1 MSEPLLDIRNL
12 RAGYRTPVVGPFSL
26 QARAG
31 EIIGLT
37 GPNGCGKSTVLKA
50 VTGEARIFDGH
61 IERDTAAGI
70 ALQAQSPATRGEI
83 PLTGGELLRLMGH
96 DGRGLPPRL
105 DRLTRRRIDRLSGGQ
120 RQILAVW
127 AVLYSGARLIL
138 LDEPGN
144 NLDREGTELL
154 ADALTALPADRAV
167 LMVSHEQ
174 HLVERVCH
182 RVVDME
188 ASAP

>member
-1 MSEPLLDIRNL
+1 MDTPLLDIRNL

-26 QARAG
+26 QVRAG

-50 VTGEARIFDGH
+50 VTGEAPVFEGQ

-96 DGRGLPPRL
+96 DGTGLPARL
-105 DRLTRRRIDRLSGGQ
+105 AGLTHRRVDRLSGGQ

-144 NLDREGTELL
+144 NLDREGLDLL
-154 ADALTALPADRAV
+154 SEALATLPANRAV
-167 LMVSHEQ
+167 VMVSHEQ
-174 HLVERVCH
+174 ALVDRVCH

-188 ASAP
+188 AAQA